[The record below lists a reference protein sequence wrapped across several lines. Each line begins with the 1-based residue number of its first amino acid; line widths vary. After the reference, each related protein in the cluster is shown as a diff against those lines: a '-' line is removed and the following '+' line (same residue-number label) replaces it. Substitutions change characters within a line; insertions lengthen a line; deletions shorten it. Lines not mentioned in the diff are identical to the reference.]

1 MYCLLHNILHSYC
14 TLTARCTA
22 HLLQATFLRA
32 MDWKGVHELLIDAAV
47 LKKTSTGGAAV
58 QVERM
63 MAMLA
68 LTAVH
73 DIMKCEVLLPTALRV
88 DLCADRPDR
97 ACHNICTCVTSG
109 AAAYRAARARSLLR
123 LRGGRCDQRPRCR
136 ARLRPT
142 GTAAYLVHSPW

>member
-97 ACHNICTCVTSG
+97 ACHNICYLSLQVLLPTVLPEHAPFCG
-109 AAAYRAARARSLLR
+109 FAAGDVINDHDVALGYVLQVL
-123 LRGGRCDQRPRCR
+123 QR
-136 ARLRPT
+136 T
-142 GTAAYLVHSPW
+142 

>member
-88 DLCADRPDR
+88 DLCTY
-97 ACHNICTCVTSG
+97 IG
-109 AAAYRAARARSLLR
+109 
-123 LRGGRCDQRPRCR
+123 
-136 ARLRPT
+136 PT
-142 GTAAYLVHSPW
+142 GLAFRLITSVIYHFRCCCLPCCPSTLPSAALRRAM